1 VELGKVH
8 GDIIDLVGIIVVDN
22 TVTPEDTIVIDSIIL
37 VVMGL

>member
-8 GDIIDLVGIIVVDN
+8 GDIIGLVGLIVVDN

>member
-22 TVTPEDTIVIDSIIL
+22 TVAPEDTIVTDSIIL
-37 VVMGL
+37 VVMDL